1 MSVYKELYDFAASA
15 GSLEGYVYP
24 KEMDPD
30 YLPKWTG
37 NLVRQYNALPEE
49 ARAQF
54 QELCNATLGRA
65 VQSLLPTLGE
75 DHEAI
80 RNLRSMI
87 KGEIPSSP
95 DDFDKH

>member
-24 KEMDPD
+24 KDMDPD
-30 YLPKWTG
+30 YLPKWSG
-37 NLVRQYNALPEE
+37 NLVRQYNALPEDV
-49 ARAQF
+49 RTQF
-54 QELCNATLGRA
+54 QTLCDATLGRA
-65 VQSLLPTLGE
+65 VQSLLPSLGE
-75 DHEAI
+75 DHEVI

-87 KGEIPSSP
+87 KGDIPSSP